1 MGLEET
7 VISDITPKNI
17 FLLITLIVIIS
28 FGVYGLIVLPTP
40 YERCLE
46 TAEQRRLECI
56 SSGVDQ
62 IDCSRRSEIEKK
74 SRCYKPTGHDWFRSD
89 TT

>member
-1 MGLEET
+1 MT
-7 VISDITPKNI
+7 SAVTPKNM
-17 FLLITLIVIIS
+17 FYLITLIVIIS

-46 TAEQRRLECI
+46 TSEQRRLECT

-74 SRCYKPTGHDWFRSD
+74 SRCHKPAGHDWFRTD

>member
-1 MGLEET
+1 MITSE
-7 VISDITPKNI
+7 VTPKNI

-46 TAEQRRLECI
+46 TAEHRRLECI

-74 SRCYKPTGHDWFRSD
+74 SRCHKPAGHDWFRTD
-89 TT
+89 KT

>member
-1 MGLEET
+1 MGLEEKMT
-7 VISDITPKNI
+7 SDVTPKDI
-17 FLLITLIVIIS
+17 FYLITLIVIIS

-56 SSGVDQ
+56 SSGADQ
-62 IDCSRRSEIEKK
+62 IDCSRRSVIEKK
-74 SRCYKPTGHDWFRSD
+74 SRCHKPTGHDWFRTD

>member
-1 MGLEET
+1 MT
-7 VISDITPKNI
+7 SDVTPKNI
-17 FLLITLIVIIS
+17 FFLITLIVIIS

-46 TAEQRRLECI
+46 TAEQRRLECV
-56 SSGVDQ
+56 SSGIDQ
-62 IDCSRRSEIEKK
+62 VDCSTRSETEKK
-74 SRCYKPTGHDWFRSD
+74 SRCRKPAGYDWFRTD

>member
-1 MGLEET
+1 MT
-7 VISDITPKNI
+7 SDVTPKNI

-74 SRCYKPTGHDWFRSD
+74 SRCHKPAGHHSRTDI
-89 TT
+89 T

>member
-1 MGLEET
+1 MT
-7 VISDITPKNI
+7 SDVTPKNI
-17 FLLITLIVIIS
+17 FFLITLIVIIS

-46 TAEQRRLECI
+46 TAVQRRLECV

-62 IDCSRRSEIEKK
+62 VDYSTRSETEKK
-74 SRCYKPTGHDWFRSD
+74 SLCHKPAGHDWFRTD